1 MASHVFERVSC
12 VMFGAAMRLAA
23 PVVRVLPLPQPM
35 LMVGPGASERMAALV
50 SGWGHTQWLVVVD
63 PAVAGLPV
71 MASVL
76 AALTQSG
83 ARVVVYDRIGADA
96 PIDQIEAGVAFFNA
110 HACDAVL
117 AVGGGSVMDAAKAIA
132 LSVKNPKQPMRSM
145 AGYFKAKRGPV
156 PLYVMP
162 TTAGTGSEV
171 TVAAVVSDPQAQCK
185 RVVVDTRI
193 VPRVAAIDPLW
204 MTGLPPAVTAATG
217 IDALTHA
224 VEAFIGRWSSA
235 STDNMALAAVGLIFK
250 HLPQAVTQGD
260 DLQAREQMAMA
271 STYAGIAFTR
281 ANVGYVHAIAHQ
293 LGGRY
298 HTPHGL
304 ANALVLPHV
313 LRFLLPST
321 ASRLALLAVRA
332 GLGPANAPSDVLA
345 QRFIDGVERL
355 LRQVGIPQ
363 TLPTLRRQDIP
374 SLARDALREAHWGYP
389 VPRYMTQSQCEAIL
403 AALCESDLAQ

>member
-1 MASHVFERVSC
+1 MESHWLERISF
-12 VMFGAAMRLAA
+12 VMFGTAMRLVA
-23 PVVRVLPLPQPM
+23 PIVRVLPLPQPM
-35 LMVGPGASERMAALV
+35 LMVGPGSSQRMATLI
-50 SGWGHTQWLVVVD
+50 SGWGHLSWLVVVD

-71 MASVL
+71 MASVM

-83 ARVVVYDRIGADA
+83 ARVVVYDQIGADA
-96 PIDQIEAGVAFFNA
+96 PIDQIEAGVAFFKA
-110 HACDAVL
+110 HGCDAVL

-132 LSVKNPKQPMRSM
+132 VSVKNPKQPVRSL
-145 AGYFKAKRGPV
+145 AGYFKARRGPV

-185 RVVVDTRI
+185 RVMVDTRL
-193 VPRVAAIDPLW
+193 VPRVTAIDPLW
-204 MTGLPPAVTAATG
+204 MAGLPPAVTAATG

-235 STDNMALAAVGLIFK
+235 STDNMALAAVGLIFE
-250 HLPQAVTQGD
+250 HLPQAVAHGD
-260 DLQAREQMAMA
+260 DLNAREQMAVA

-304 ANALVLPHV
+304 ANAIVLPHV

-321 ASRLALLAVRA
+321 TPRLALLAVRA
-332 GLGPANAPSDVLA
+332 GLGPVDAPTDELA

-355 LRQVGIPQ
+355 LRQIGIPQ
-363 TLPTLRRQDIP
+363 TLPALRRQDIP

-389 VPRYMTQSQCEAIL
+389 VPRYMSQAQCEL
-403 AALCESDLAQ
+403 LLSALCESDLAE